1 MPEYKYKHLII
12 DEQSIYKGIWDMYCM
27 ACVIYIALVVPF
39 RLSFDEK
46 PGKAFKVISAWVD
59 VTFLIDIILTFF
71 TEVYDENNY
80 TKINTHRDIAVRY
93 LKGWFLFDIISIFP
107 FEQVV

>member
-1 MPEYKYKHLII
+1 
-12 DEQSIYKGIWDMYCM
+12 MYCM

-39 RLSFDEK
+39 RLSFDET
-46 PGKAFKVISAWVD
+46 PSLTFKVISGWVD
-59 VTFLIDIILTFF
+59 VSFLIDIILTFF

-80 TKINTHRDIAVRY
+80 IKINTHRDIAVRY

-107 FEQVV
+107 FELAI